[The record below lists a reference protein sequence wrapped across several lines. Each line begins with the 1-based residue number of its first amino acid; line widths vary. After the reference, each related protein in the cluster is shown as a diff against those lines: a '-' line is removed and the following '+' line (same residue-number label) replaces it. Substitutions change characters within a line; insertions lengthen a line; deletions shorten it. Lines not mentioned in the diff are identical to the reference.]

1 MELKPLMP
9 TEVHVA
15 TFNDVMHSV
24 SESIQAVTSI
34 SDVLH
39 TNTLVHDHG
48 LLESVD
54 DVFKTES
61 ITAKMKIEFGDPE
74 PLQSTYI
81 TNNRGAQ

>member
-15 TFNDVMHSV
+15 TFNDVMNSV
-24 SESIQAVTSI
+24 SESIQAVTTI

-39 TNTLVHDHG
+39 TNALVHDHS

-54 DVFKTES
+54 DVFKAES
-61 ITAKMKIEFGDPE
+61 ISAKMKIEFGDTE
-74 PLQSTYI
+74 PLQSI
-81 TNNRGAQ
+81 LLM